1 MRWLPL
7 IKVLLL
13 PLGLHSCAVGLRF
26 TATLDALAHGA
37 TSFEVGL
44 MLACISLVPALCA
57 VQAGRW
63 LDRSGPRPP
72 VRAAL
77 LAAFSAGA
85 AALLLPRGAGIFAFA
100 ALFPACLAAGFAFML
115 VNTTTQRM
123 TGDVCPP
130 GGRQTAFTAL
140 SLVTASNNLATP
152 VIAGYVIEH
161 VSFSAFYVWCL
172 TAPVLLAV
180 LVASPFMR
188 DVLAKRP
195 RAARGA
201 QASRGSALDFLRD
214 RPMRAVL
221 FASVVISVAWEVGNL
236 LIPVY
241 ASGAGLSPSE
251 IGWVLGAFAAAT
263 FVVRF
268 VMPLLLRVV
277 KEWHMIAMTLLVST
291 IAFALFPFF
300 ERPLPLMGAAFL
312 LGLGLGASLPNMM
325 SLVYLFAPGNRIGEA
340 IGFRIMLI
348 NVGKAAFPVAAG
360 AVGAV
365 IGAGASLFGLALFT
379 AGGFL
384 YTLSAARDVFG
395 RMRELR
401 ED

>member
-37 TSFEVGL
+37 TAFEVGL

-57 VQAGRW
+57 VQTGRW

-77 LAAFSAGA
+77 LAAVTAGA
-85 AALLLPRGAGIFAFA
+85 AALLLPRGAGLFAYA

-115 VNTTTQRM
+115 VNTTSQRM

-161 VSFSAFYVWCL
+161 VSFSAVYAWCL
-172 TAPVLLAV
+172 TAPAILAV

-188 DVLAKRP
+188 DVLAKRTH
-195 RAARGA
+195 AAHGRSKA
-201 QASRGSALDFLRD
+201 AGSALDFLRD

-221 FASVVISVAWEVGNL
+221 IASVVISVAWEVGNL

-277 KEWHMIAMTLLVST
+277 KEWQMISMTLLLST
-291 IAFALFPFF
+291 IAFTLFPCF
-300 ERPLPLMGAAFL
+300 ERPIPLMGAAFL

-325 SLVYLFAPGNRIGEA
+325 SLVYLFAPSHRIGEA
-340 IGFRIMLI
+340 IGLRIMFI
-348 NVGKAAFPVAAG
+348 NAGKAAFPIAAG

-365 IGAGASLFGLALFT
+365 IGAGAALFGLALFT
-379 AGGFL
+379 AGGFI
-384 YTLSAARDVFG
+384 YTLSAARDVLE

-401 ED
+401 EE